1 LSGARPFLQRSARIK
16 EHYAVGRGRLSGLIS
31 PVAIVFHQ
39 VPAPC
44 GLVRRSEVHV
54 SKRIEQS
61 RKHGP
66 FDPRYTKLVRLVT
79 PRNPTPVPASA
90 ASSEKAEAGRSVP
103 SLKAV
108 DPHATHQTQAA
119 AVVEPPP
126 GKG

>member
-1 LSGARPFLQRSARIK
+1 M
-16 EHYAVGRGRLSGLIS
+16 
-31 PVAIVFHQ
+31 
-39 VPAPC
+39 
-44 GLVRRSEVHV
+44 

-90 ASSEKAEAGRSVP
+90 ASTEKADAGRSVP
-103 SLKAV
+103 SLTAV
-108 DPHATHQTQAA
+108 DPHANHQTQAA
-119 AVVEPPP
+119 AVAETLL